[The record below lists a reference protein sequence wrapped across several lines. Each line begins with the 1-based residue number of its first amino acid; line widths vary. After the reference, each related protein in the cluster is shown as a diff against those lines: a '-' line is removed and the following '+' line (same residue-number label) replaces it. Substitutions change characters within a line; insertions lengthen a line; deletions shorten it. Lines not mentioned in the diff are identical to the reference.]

1 MMGAE
6 EMAEAVLARCMEGA
20 FQKEACQAV
29 AEEVGVSWKSV
40 LAAYTK
46 LIPKEQRP
54 INGGAGA
61 ARRKAERVRRE
72 KREAVVVKT
81 ACAGIGCEW
90 EYTGTVKDGRTAYAT
105 HAAECT
111 AERPKVV
118 KPAPGSLAPR
128 GAMVPGAA
136 LALA

>member
-1 MMGAE
+1 MMSAE
-6 EMAEAVLARCMEGA
+6 EMAQAVLARCMDDA

-61 ARRKAERVRRE
+61 ARRKAERARRE

-105 HAAECT
+105 HAAT
-111 AERPKVV
+111 ARPSV
-118 KPAPGSLAPR
+118 PR
-128 GAMVPGAA
+128 S
-136 LALA
+136 